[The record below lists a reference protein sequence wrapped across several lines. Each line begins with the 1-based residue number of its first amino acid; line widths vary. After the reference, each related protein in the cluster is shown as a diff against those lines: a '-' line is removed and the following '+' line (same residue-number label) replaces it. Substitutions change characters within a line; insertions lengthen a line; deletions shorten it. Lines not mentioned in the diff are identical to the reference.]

1 MDALPR
7 DELWHTTPAWT
18 RIDLAHVA
26 PIIDRGI
33 EESFGEP
40 VPDLLE
46 AVLDKLRERA
56 SAQDVV
62 DVLAPVL
69 DEDEAPALVERV
81 WRFLVAT

>member
-1 MDALPR
+1 M
-7 DELWHTTPAWT
+7 
-18 RIDLAHVA
+18 A